1 MQKEDEGKL
10 DLLSDE
16 DLGFRVF
23 KLSESRFRSWNGV
36 SEDTPE
42 AYAQQMAL
50 FTDPLVD
57 SWQAKE
63 VLYEVALKEGYGLNC
78 SVEQISEITNNTIYR
93 VTDPDKE
100 QSFTIC
106 LDSSVQL
113 ENLRPLNFSKDD
125 LFICRDIA
133 LDDET
138 AANLALQCR
147 LKTI

>member
-1 MQKEDEGKL
+1 
-10 DLLSDE
+10 
-16 DLGFRVF
+16 VHT
-23 KLSESRFRSWNGV
+23 GV
-36 SEDTPE
+36 GEDTPD

-57 SWQAKE
+57 GWTAE
-63 VLYEVALKEGYGLNC
+63 NVIYEVALKEGYGLNC
-78 SVEQISEITNNTIYR
+78 RIEPLPTVPVNTVYR

-106 LDSSVQL
+106 LDETIGL
-113 ENLRPLNFSKDD
+113 ENLRALNLAKDD
-125 LFICRDIA
+125 LFICRDVA
-133 LDDET
+133 LDDEA